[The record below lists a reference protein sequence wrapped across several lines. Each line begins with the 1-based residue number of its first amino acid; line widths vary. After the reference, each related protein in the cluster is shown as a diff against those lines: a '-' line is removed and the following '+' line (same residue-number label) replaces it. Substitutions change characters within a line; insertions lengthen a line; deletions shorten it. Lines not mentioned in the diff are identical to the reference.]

1 MPKLQATTKLG
12 RATFLAIEAI
22 TCPFSSQI
30 TTPIPTKFSSF
41 NMTPSKLIMRHEL
54 GVDFHLSLWGTQMT
68 ESRGF
73 RGDSL
78 NETDRA
84 NKCHFP
90 DEPIKYHRPPR
101 RSMDDGR

>member
-1 MPKLQATTKLG
+1 
-12 RATFLAIEAI
+12 
-22 TCPFSSQI
+22 
-30 TTPIPTKFSSF
+30 
-41 NMTPSKLIMRHEL
+41 
-54 GVDFHLSLWGTQMT
+54 MT

-90 DEPIKYHRPPR
+90 DEPIKYHHPPR
-101 RSMDDGR
+101 PSMDDGR

>member
-1 MPKLQATTKLG
+1 
-12 RATFLAIEAI
+12 
-22 TCPFSSQI
+22 
-30 TTPIPTKFSSF
+30 
-41 NMTPSKLIMRHEL
+41 
-54 GVDFHLSLWGTQMT
+54 MT

-90 DEPIKYHRPPR
+90 DEPIKYHHPPR
-101 RSMDDGR
+101 PSMDDGRRAIKRNIQYLGQLRINQEDRWDTHQSPH